1 MKAINKV
8 LGVIALVAMAFEI
21 LLSVAAFR
29 GETFCSSSIGISF
42 ATLAIC
48 MLAFAADF
56 LSKPKHPY
64 LRFTFQNDDGSK
76 EIFVMRADRVG
87 RITKSL
93 EKPYHELNI
102 AYAEST
108 KRGEELNEQAR
119 RN

>member
-1 MKAINKV
+1 MKIINKV
-8 LGVIALVAMAFEI
+8 FGVIALVAMALEI

-48 MLAFAADF
+48 MLAFAADS
-56 LSKPKHPY
+56 LSKPKHPW

-76 EIFVMRADRVG
+76 EIFVMRADRG
-87 RITKSL
+87 GKITKSL

-102 AYAEST
+102 AYMESA
-108 KRGEELNEQAR
+108 KGGEALNEQAH